1 MKKLFLLLFAM
12 ISFVACEVKGPVE
25 DETDK
30 LKIGEESITEDD
42 ELTEDEPYEPMAEDF
57 IREEVANPYGVVEL
71 NEEQARKIME
81 DYLDGINVNFSTGEL
96 KVIESLTGLNH
107 FRFEVYYK
115 GVWVI
120 AHKIT
125 LHPMRDHETNEF
137 STTQVLIT
145 GTSLFYND
153 ISVKPKLS
161 EKEALECLKQS
172 DSAITDE
179 VIVSEPELLIQKD
192 LGKAPNLAYKVT
204 VDFSLFD
211 RWDYYVSAQTGEV
224 VDRTYEGAIE

>member
-1 MKKLFLLLFAM
+1 MRKMFLL
-12 ISFVACEVKGPVE
+12 SFMLIAVAFVSCEKMY
-25 DETDK
+25 
-30 LKIGEESITEDD
+30 
-42 ELTEDEPYEPMAEDF
+42 EDEPYEPMAEDS
-57 IREEVANPYGVVEL
+57 INEEVANPFGVVEL
-71 NEEQARKIME
+71 SEEQAREIVE

-115 GVWVI
+115 KVWVDNS
-120 AHKIT
+120 IT

-145 GTSLFYND
+145 GSSLFYND
-153 ISVKPKLS
+153 ISVKPRLS
-161 EKEALECLKQS
+161 KKEALECLKQS

-179 VIVSEPELLIQKD
+179 VIESQPELLIHKD
-192 LGKAPNLAYKVT
+192 RGEAPYLAYKIRVNI
-204 VDFSLFD
+204 SMFD

-224 VDRTYEGAIE
+224 LDRTYEGAVS

>member
-1 MKKLFLLLFAM
+1 MEVIMRKMFLL
-12 ISFVACEVKGPVE
+12 SFMLMAVAFVSCEKMY
-25 DETDK
+25 K
-30 LKIGEESITEDD
+30 
-42 ELTEDEPYEPMAEDF
+42 DEPYEPMAEDS
-57 IREEVANPYGVVEL
+57 INEEVANPFGVVEL
-71 NEEQARKIME
+71 SEEQAREIVE

-115 GVWVI
+115 KVFVDNR
-120 AHKIT
+120 IT

-145 GTSLFYND
+145 GSSLFYND
-153 ISVKPKLS
+153 ISVKPRLS
-161 EKEALECLKQS
+161 KKEALEYLKRS

-179 VIVSEPELLIQKD
+179 VIELQPELLIHKD
-192 LGKAPNLAYKVT
+192 RGEAPHLAYKIRVNI
-204 VDFSLFD
+204 SMFD

-224 VDRTYEGAIE
+224 LDRTYEGAVS

>member
-1 MKKLFLLLFAM
+1 MRKMFLL
-12 ISFVACEVKGPVE
+12 SFMLIAVVFVSCEKMY
-25 DETDK
+25 
-30 LKIGEESITEDD
+30 
-42 ELTEDEPYEPMAEDF
+42 EDEPYESMAEDF
-57 IREEVANPYGVVEL
+57 INEEVANPFGVVEL
-71 NEEQARKIME
+71 NEEQAREIME

-115 GVWVI
+115 KVWVDG
-120 AHKIT
+120 HRIT

-153 ISVKPKLS
+153 ISVKPRLS
-161 EKEALECLKQS
+161 KKEALECLKQS

-179 VIVSEPELLIQKD
+179 VIESQPELLIHKN
-192 LGKAPNLAYKVT
+192 LGEAPHLAYKIRVNI
-204 VDFSLFD
+204 SLFD

-224 VDRTYEGAIE
+224 LDRSYERAVS

>member
-1 MKKLFLLLFAM
+1 MFLL
-12 ISFVACEVKGPVE
+12 SFMLIVVAFVSCEKMY
-25 DETDK
+25 
-30 LKIGEESITEDD
+30 
-42 ELTEDEPYEPMAEDF
+42 EDEPYEPMAEDF
-57 IREEVANPYGVVEL
+57 INEEVTNPFGVVEL
-71 NEEQARKIME
+71 NEEQARKIMD

-115 GVWVI
+115 KVWVDG
-120 AHKIT
+120 HRIT

-153 ISVKPKLS
+153 ISVKPRLS
-161 EKEALECLKQS
+161 KKEALECLEQS

-179 VIVSEPELLIQKD
+179 VIELQPELLIHKN
-192 LGKAPNLAYKVT
+192 LGEAPHLAYKIRVNI
-204 VDFSLFD
+204 SMFD

-224 VDRTYEGAIE
+224 LDRTYEGAVS

>member
-1 MKKLFLLLFAM
+1 MRKMFLL
-12 ISFVACEVKGPVE
+12 SFMLIVVAFVSCEKMY
-25 DETDK
+25 
-30 LKIGEESITEDD
+30 
-42 ELTEDEPYEPMAEDF
+42 EDEPYEPMAEDF
-57 IREEVANPYGVVEL
+57 INEEVTNPFGVVEL
-71 NEEQARKIME
+71 NEEQARKIMD

-115 GVWVI
+115 KVWVDG
-120 AHKIT
+120 HRIT

-153 ISVKPKLS
+153 ISVKPRLS
-161 EKEALECLKQS
+161 KKEALECLEQS

-179 VIVSEPELLIQKD
+179 VIELQPELLIHKN
-192 LGKAPNLAYKVT
+192 LGEAPHLAYKIRVNI
-204 VDFSLFD
+204 SMFD

-224 VDRTYEGAIE
+224 LDRTYEGAVS

>member
-1 MKKLFLLLFAM
+1 MRKMFLL
-12 ISFVACEVKGPVE
+12 SFMLMAVAFVSCEKMY
-25 DETDK
+25 
-30 LKIGEESITEDD
+30 
-42 ELTEDEPYEPMAEDF
+42 EDEPYEPMAEEV
-57 IREEVANPYGVVEL
+57 IREEIANPFGVVEL
-71 NEEQARKIME
+71 SEEQAREIVE

-115 GVWVI
+115 KVWVDG
-120 AHKIT
+120 HRIT

-153 ISVKPKLS
+153 ISVKPRLS
-161 EKEALECLKQS
+161 KKEALECLKQS

-179 VIVSEPELLIQKD
+179 VIESQPELLIHKD
-192 LGKAPNLAYKVT
+192 RGEAPFLAYKIRVNI
-204 VDFSLFD
+204 SMFD

-224 VDRTYEGAIE
+224 LDRTYEGAVS

>member
-1 MKKLFLLLFAM
+1 MRKMFLL
-12 ISFVACEVKGPVE
+12 SFMLIVVAFVSCEKMY
-25 DETDK
+25 
-30 LKIGEESITEDD
+30 
-42 ELTEDEPYEPMAEDF
+42 EDEPYEPMAEDF
-57 IREEVANPYGVVEL
+57 INEEVTNPFGVVEL
-71 NEEQARKIME
+71 NEEQARKIMD

-115 GVWVI
+115 KVWVDG
-120 AHKIT
+120 HRIT

-153 ISVKPKLS
+153 ISVKPRLS
-161 EKEALECLKQS
+161 KKEALECLKQS

-179 VIVSEPELLIQKD
+179 VIELQPELLIHKN
-192 LGKAPNLAYKVT
+192 LGEAPHLAYKIRVNI
-204 VDFSLFD
+204 SMFD

-224 VDRTYEGAIE
+224 LDRTYEGAVS

>member
-1 MKKLFLLLFAM
+1 MFLL
-12 ISFVACEVKGPVE
+12 SFMLIAVAFVSCEKMY
-25 DETDK
+25 
-30 LKIGEESITEDD
+30 
-42 ELTEDEPYEPMAEDF
+42 EDEPYEPMAEDS
-57 IREEVANPYGVVEL
+57 INEEVANPFGVVEL
-71 NEEQARKIME
+71 SEEQAREIVE

-115 GVWVI
+115 KVWVDNS
-120 AHKIT
+120 IT

-145 GTSLFYND
+145 GASLFYND
-153 ISVKPKLS
+153 ISVKPRLS
-161 EKEALECLKQS
+161 KKEALKCLKQS

-179 VIVSEPELLIQKD
+179 VIESQPELLIHKD
-192 LGKAPNLAYKVT
+192 RGEAPYLAYKIRVNI
-204 VDFSLFD
+204 SLFD

-224 VDRTYEGAIE
+224 LDRSYEGAVS

>member
-1 MKKLFLLLFAM
+1 MFLL
-12 ISFVACEVKGPVE
+12 SFMLIAVAFVSCEKMY
-25 DETDK
+25 
-30 LKIGEESITEDD
+30 
-42 ELTEDEPYEPMAEDF
+42 EDEPYEPMAEDF
-57 IREEVANPYGVVEL
+57 INEEVTNPFGVVEL
-71 NEEQARKIME
+71 NEEQARKIMD

-115 GVWVI
+115 KVWVDG
-120 AHKIT
+120 HSIT

-153 ISVKPKLS
+153 ISVKPRLS
-161 EKEALECLKQS
+161 KKEALECLKQS

-179 VIVSEPELLIQKD
+179 VIELQPELLIHKN
-192 LGKAPNLAYKVT
+192 LGEAPHLAYKIRVNI
-204 VDFSLFD
+204 SMFD

-224 VDRTYEGAIE
+224 LDRTYEGAVS

>member
-1 MKKLFLLLFAM
+1 MRKMFLL
-12 ISFVACEVKGPVE
+12 SFVLMVVAFVSCERQ
-25 DETDK
+25 D
-30 LKIGEESITEDD
+30 LY
-42 ELTEDEPYEPMAEDF
+42 EDEPYEPMAEDF
-57 IREEVANPYGVVEL
+57 INEEVTNPFGVVEL
-71 NEEQARKIME
+71 NEEQARKIMD

-115 GVWVI
+115 KVWVDG
-120 AHKIT
+120 HRIT

-153 ISVKPKLS
+153 ISVKPRLS
-161 EKEALECLKQS
+161 KKEALECLKQS

-179 VIVSEPELLIQKD
+179 VIELQPELLIHKN
-192 LGKAPNLAYKVT
+192 LGEAPHLAYKIRVNI
-204 VDFSLFD
+204 SMFD

-224 VDRTYEGAIE
+224 LDRTYEGAVS

>member
-1 MKKLFLLLFAM
+1 MRKMFLL
-12 ISFVACEVKGPVE
+12 SFMLIAVAFVSCEKMY
-25 DETDK
+25 
-30 LKIGEESITEDD
+30 
-42 ELTEDEPYEPMAEDF
+42 EDEPYEPMAEDF
-57 IREEVANPYGVVEL
+57 INEEFTNPFGVVEL
-71 NEEQARKIME
+71 NEEQAREIME

-115 GVWVI
+115 KVWVDG
-120 AHKIT
+120 HRIT

-153 ISVKPKLS
+153 ISVKPRLS
-161 EKEALECLKQS
+161 KKEALECLKQS

-179 VIVSEPELLIQKD
+179 VIESQPELLIHKN
-192 LGKAPNLAYKVT
+192 LGEAPHLAYKIRVNI
-204 VDFSLFD
+204 SLFD

-224 VDRTYEGAIE
+224 LDRSYEGAVS

>member
-1 MKKLFLLLFAM
+1 MRKMFLLLFVIMAVV
-12 ISFVACEVKGPVE
+12 FVSCEKMY
-25 DETDK
+25 
-30 LKIGEESITEDD
+30 
-42 ELTEDEPYEPMAEDF
+42 EDEPYEPMVEDF
-57 IREEVANPYGVVEL
+57 INEEVTNPFGVVEL
-71 NEEQARKIME
+71 NEEQARKIMD

-115 GVWVI
+115 KVWVDG
-120 AHKIT
+120 HSIT

-153 ISVKPKLS
+153 ISVKPRLS
-161 EKEALECLKQS
+161 KKEALKCLKQS

-179 VIVSEPELLIQKD
+179 VIESQPELLIHKD
-192 LGKAPNLAYKVT
+192 LGEAPHLAYKIRVNI
-204 VDFSLFD
+204 SMFD

-224 VDRTYEGAIE
+224 LDRTYEGAVS

>member
-1 MKKLFLLLFAM
+1 MRKMFLL
-12 ISFVACEVKGPVE
+12 SFMLMVVACVSCERE
-25 DETDK
+25 D
-30 LKIGEESITEDD
+30 LY
-42 ELTEDEPYEPMAEDF
+42 EDEPYEPMAEEF
-57 IREEVANPYGVVEL
+57 INEEVANPFGVVEL

-96 KVIESLTGLNH
+96 NVNESLTGLNH
-107 FRFEVYYK
+107 FHFEVYYK
-115 GVWVI
+115 KVFVDNR
-120 AHKIT
+120 IT

-153 ISVKPKLS
+153 ISVKPRLS
-161 EKEALECLKQS
+161 KKEALECLKQS

-179 VIVSEPELLIQKD
+179 VIESQPELLIHKD
-192 LGKAPNLAYKVT
+192 RGEAPYLAYKIRVNI
-204 VDFSLFD
+204 SMFD

-224 VDRTYEGAIE
+224 LDRTYEGAVS

>member
-1 MKKLFLLLFAM
+1 MFLL
-12 ISFVACEVKGPVE
+12 SFMLIAVAFVSCEKMY
-25 DETDK
+25 
-30 LKIGEESITEDD
+30 
-42 ELTEDEPYEPMAEDF
+42 EDEPYEPMAEDF
-57 IREEVANPYGVVEL
+57 INEEVANSFGVVEL
-71 NEEQARKIME
+71 NEEQAREIME
-81 DYLDGINVNFSTGEL
+81 DYLDGINVNFSIGEL

-115 GVWVI
+115 KVWVDG
-120 AHKIT
+120 HRIT

-153 ISVKPKLS
+153 ISVKPRLS
-161 EKEALECLKQS
+161 KKEALECLKQS

-179 VIVSEPELLIQKD
+179 VIESQPELLIHKN
-192 LGKAPNLAYKVT
+192 LGEAPHLAYKIRVNI
-204 VDFSLFD
+204 SLFD

-224 VDRTYEGAIE
+224 LDRSYEGAVS

>member
-1 MKKLFLLLFAM
+1 MY
-12 ISFVACEVKGPVE
+12 
-25 DETDK
+25 
-30 LKIGEESITEDD
+30 
-42 ELTEDEPYEPMAEDF
+42 EDEPYESMAEDF
-57 IREEVANPYGVVEL
+57 INEEVANPFGVVEL
-71 NEEQARKIME
+71 NEEQAREIME

-115 GVWVI
+115 KVWVDG
-120 AHKIT
+120 HRIT

-153 ISVKPKLS
+153 ISVKPRLS
-161 EKEALECLKQS
+161 KKEALECLKQS

-179 VIVSEPELLIQKD
+179 VIESQPELLIHKD
-192 LGKAPNLAYKVT
+192 RGEAPYLAYKIRVNIST
-204 VDFSLFD
+204 FD

-224 VDRTYEGAIE
+224 LDRIYKGAVS

>member
-1 MKKLFLLLFAM
+1 MRKMFLL
-12 ISFVACEVKGPVE
+12 SFMLIAVAFVSCEKMY
-25 DETDK
+25 
-30 LKIGEESITEDD
+30 
-42 ELTEDEPYEPMAEDF
+42 EDEPYEPMAEDF
-57 IREEVANPYGVVEL
+57 INEEVTNPFGVVEL
-71 NEEQARKIME
+71 NEEQARKIMD

-115 GVWVI
+115 KVWVDG
-120 AHKIT
+120 HRIT

-153 ISVKPKLS
+153 ISVKPRLS
-161 EKEALECLKQS
+161 KKEALECLKQS

-179 VIVSEPELLIQKD
+179 VIELQPELLIHKN
-192 LGKAPNLAYKVT
+192 LGEAPHLAYKIRVNI
-204 VDFSLFD
+204 SMFD

-224 VDRTYEGAIE
+224 LDRTYEGAVS

>member
-1 MKKLFLLLFAM
+1 MRKMFLL
-12 ISFVACEVKGPVE
+12 SFMLIAVAFVSCEKMY
-25 DETDK
+25 
-30 LKIGEESITEDD
+30 
-42 ELTEDEPYEPMAEDF
+42 EDEPYEPMAEDF
-57 IREEVANPYGVVEL
+57 INEEFTNPFGVVEL
-71 NEEQARKIME
+71 NEEQAREIME
-81 DYLDGINVNFSTGEL
+81 DYLDGINVNFSIGEL

-115 GVWVI
+115 KVWVDG
-120 AHKIT
+120 HRIT

-153 ISVKPKLS
+153 ISVKPRLS
-161 EKEALECLKQS
+161 KKEALEYLKRS

-179 VIVSEPELLIQKD
+179 VIESQPELLIHKN
-192 LGKAPNLAYKVT
+192 LGEAPHLAYKIRVNIST
-204 VDFSLFD
+204 FD

-224 VDRTYEGAIE
+224 LDRSYEGAVS

>member
-1 MKKLFLLLFAM
+1 
-12 ISFVACEVKGPVE
+12 
-25 DETDK
+25 
-30 LKIGEESITEDD
+30 
-42 ELTEDEPYEPMAEDF
+42 MAEDF
-57 IREEVANPYGVVEL
+57 INEEFTNPFGVVEL
-71 NEEQARKIME
+71 NEEQAREIME

-115 GVWVI
+115 KVWVDG
-120 AHKIT
+120 HRIT

-153 ISVKPKLS
+153 ISVKPRLS
-161 EKEALECLKQS
+161 KKEALECLKQS

-179 VIVSEPELLIQKD
+179 VIESQPELLIHKD
-192 LGKAPNLAYKVT
+192 RGEAPYLAYKIRVNI
-204 VDFSLFD
+204 SMFD
-211 RWDYYVSAQTGEV
+211 CWDYYVSAQTGEV
-224 VDRTYEGAIE
+224 LDRTYEGAVS